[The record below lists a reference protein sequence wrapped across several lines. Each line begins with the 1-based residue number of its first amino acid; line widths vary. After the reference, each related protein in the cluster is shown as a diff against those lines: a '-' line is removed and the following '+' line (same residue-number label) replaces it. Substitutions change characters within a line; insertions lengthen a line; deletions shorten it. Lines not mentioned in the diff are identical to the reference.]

1 MMIIVIP
8 SVLFVII
15 LLLISSF
22 IYIIKNPEKLDKWS
36 YLYSKYLAHKTEKN
50 ERNIISKNI
59 DYKISSVTKR
69 LNQESEGIIPFG
81 LRIKWI
87 DTDKIDSYVQ
97 KDEVIV
103 IMKREDNC
111 DKNIVDACMAFVP
124 KATLPKSR
132 NCVDPQIL
140 KSIDTFMVK
149 SILNNGNYDSAYNY
163 YMNRFY
169 NPVVSADGL
178 LNTYLET
185 IKEIDAIGF
194 FTRILLEEY
203 RRLGNKLYGTAE
215 EQLFFKES
223 VDFLNFLKNLA
234 TRKPGDNT
242 QLAFIGDRIKI
253 AIVYVAKRTTYYF
266 VGSDAYVSRIDKDIK
281 LGAQRIFLLSYSQFF
296 EESIEDKQ
304 GFVIAVK
311 RRKEFITLNEV
322 EEKMKENGQVRIIK
336 KQKYQTKDVSGNK
349 RSAKYII
356 YEVIK

>member
-15 LLLISSF
+15 LLLISLF
-22 IYIIKNPEKLDKWS
+22 IYIIKNPEKLDRWS

-50 ERNIISKNI
+50 ERKIISKNI

-111 DKNIVDACMAFVP
+111 DKNIVDACIAFVP
-124 KATLPKSR
+124 KAILPKSR
-132 NCVDPQIL
+132 NSVDPQIL

-163 YMNRFY
+163 YMNRVY

-234 TRKPGDNT
+234 KRKPGDNT

-304 GFVIAVK
+304 GFVIAVE

-322 EEKMKENGQVRIIK
+322 EARMKENDQVRIIK

>member
-1 MMIIVIP
+1 
-8 SVLFVII
+8 
-15 LLLISSF
+15 
-22 IYIIKNPEKLDKWS
+22 
-36 YLYSKYLAHKTEKN
+36 
-50 ERNIISKNI
+50 
-59 DYKISSVTKR
+59 
-69 LNQESEGIIPFG
+69 
-81 LRIKWI
+81 
-87 DTDKIDSYVQ
+87 
-97 KDEVIV
+97 
-103 IMKREDNC
+103 MKREDNC
-111 DKNIVDACMAFVP
+111 DKNIVDACIAFVP
-124 KATLPKSR
+124 KAILPKSR
-132 NCVDPQIL
+132 NSVDPQIL

-163 YMNRFY
+163 YMNRVY

-234 TRKPGDNT
+234 KRKPGDNT

-266 VGSDAYVSRIDKDIK
+266 VGSDAYVSRIGKDIK

-304 GFVIAVK
+304 GFVIAVVKKK
-311 RRKEFITLNEV
+311 RIH
-322 EEKMKENGQVRIIK
+322 
-336 KQKYQTKDVSGNK
+336 YS
-349 RSAKYII
+349 
-356 YEVIK
+356 